1 MLREIHI
8 TNYTIVDKLA
18 LEIKAGLTVLTGE
31 TGAGKSIIIDAV
43 DLALG
48 ARADSNCIRQNCEQ
62 CSLTVCFDIT
72 HILPAQEWL
81 REQDIEFDREI
92 IIRRVISRDGRSR
105 STINNQPFPQNS
117 VRELGELLLHI
128 HSQHQHQA
136 LLKSQHQQQLIDSY
150 AGNEKRLKLV
160 AAFCENH
167 QKLAEQLSEL
177 ISQQTIREEQLEL
190 FNFQLN
196 ELQELNLQSDEW
208 KSLHAEHQKLHQA
221 KDLISNLNSA
231 IDLTVENDM
240 HSARYLVAQALQQLR
255 HVRHPDKELSASLEL
270 LNTAAIYLQEAGD
283 DLVNYRDN
291 LDLSPER
298 LQFIERRLS
307 QIHDIARKH
316 HVSPEEL
323 GELQDSLMQKISRLG
338 DLESSIKAL
347 QAQQKENLENYQKI
361 AEQIS
366 EHRQSSAK
374 KLNKIITQK
383 MQELGMQG
391 GEFKINLLKQ
401 DRQPSLSG
409 LEKIEFF
416 VKTNPGQPMD
426 AMNKVVSGGELS
438 RLSLAL
444 QVECSQQENIPSI
457 IFDEVDVGV
466 GGQTAEMIGAL
477 LRALGE
483 KTQTFCI
490 THLPQVACQGHQH
503 FKVEKSSAEN
513 STKTNIFELS
523 KNERVQEL
531 ARMLSGSKVSQESLK
546 HAEQMLT

>member
-8 TNYTIVDKLA
+8 TNYTIVDELA

-48 ARADSNCIRQNCEQ
+48 ARADTNAIRHGEEQ
-62 CSLTVCFDIT
+62 CSISACFDVT
-72 HILPAQEWL
+72 HILPAQHWL
-81 REQDIEFDREI
+81 QEQHIEFDNEI

-136 LLKSQHQQQLIDSY
+136 LLKSQHQQQLLDNY
-150 AGNEKRLKLV
+150 AGNEKRLKLID
-160 AAFCENH
+160 ALCENH
-167 QKLAEQLSEL
+167 QKISEQLAEL
-177 ISQQTIREEQLEL
+177 ISQQSIREEQLEL
-190 FNFQLN
+190 FNFQLK
-196 ELQELNLQSDEW
+196 ELQELNLQADEW
-208 KSLHAEHQKLHQA
+208 RNLHAEHQKLHQA
-221 KDLISNLNSA
+221 NDLILNLNNA
-231 IDLTVENDM
+231 IDLTVENDA

-298 LQFIERRLS
+298 LQFIERRLT
-307 QIHDIARKH
+307 QIHDLARKH

-323 GELQDSLMQKISRLG
+323 MDLQTNLMQRIARLG
-338 DLESSIKAL
+338 DLEASIKML
-347 QAQQKENLENYQKI
+347 EMQQCENLANYQKI
-361 AEQIS
+361 AEQTS
-366 EHRQSSAK
+366 QQRQTAAK

-391 GEFKINLLKQ
+391 GEFKIKLNVQEK
-401 DRQPSLSG
+401 QPSSSG

-416 VKTNPGQPMD
+416 VRTNPGQALG

-466 GGQTAEMIGAL
+466 GGQTAEMVGAL

-503 FKVEKSSAEN
+503 FKVEKHSVEN
-513 STKTNIFELS
+513 TTKTTIRELT

-531 ARMLSGSKVSQESLK
+531 ARMLSGSKVSKESLQ
-546 HAEQMLT
+546 HAEKMLI

>member
-8 TNYTIVDKLA
+8 TNYTIVDQLA
-18 LEIKAGLTVLTGE
+18 LTIKKGLSVLSGE

-48 ARADSNCIRQNCEQ
+48 ARADTNAIRHGEEQ
-62 CSLTVCFDIT
+62 CSISACFDIS
-72 HILPAQEWL
+72 HITPAQHWL
-81 REQDIEFDREI
+81 QEQAIEHDNEI
-92 IIRRVISRDGRSR
+92 IIRRVILRDGRSR
-105 STINNQPFPQNS
+105 STINNQPFPQNA

-136 LLKSQHQQQLIDSY
+136 LLKSQHQQQLVDNY

-167 QKLAEQLSEL
+167 RKITEQLAEL
-177 ISQQTIREEQLEL
+177 ISQQSIREEQLEL

-196 ELQELNLQSDEW
+196 ELQELNLQADEW
-208 KSLHAEHQKLHQA
+208 QNLHAEHQKLHQA
-221 KDLISNLNSA
+221 KDLISNLNNA
-231 IDLTVENDM
+231 IDLTVENDA
-240 HSARYLVAQALQQLR
+240 HSARNLVSQALQQLR

-323 GELQDSLMQKISRLG
+323 SELQNTLMQKIARLG
-338 DLESSIKAL
+338 DLAASIKML
-347 QAQQKENLENYQKI
+347 ETQQRENLVNYQKI

-366 EHRQSSAK
+366 EQRQAAAK

-391 GEFKINLLKQ
+391 GEFNINLIAQEKQ
-401 DRQPSLSG
+401 PALCG

-416 VKTNPGQPMD
+416 VKTNPGQTLGP
-426 AMNKVVSGGELS
+426 MNKVVSGGELS

-466 GGQTAEMIGAL
+466 GGQTAEMVGAL

-490 THLPQVACQGHQH
+490 THLPQVACQGHNH
-503 FKVEKSSAEN
+503 FKVEKHSAEN
-513 STKTNIFELS
+513 TTKTSIRELA
-523 KNERVQEL
+523 KAERVQEL

-546 HAEQMLT
+546 HAEQMLV